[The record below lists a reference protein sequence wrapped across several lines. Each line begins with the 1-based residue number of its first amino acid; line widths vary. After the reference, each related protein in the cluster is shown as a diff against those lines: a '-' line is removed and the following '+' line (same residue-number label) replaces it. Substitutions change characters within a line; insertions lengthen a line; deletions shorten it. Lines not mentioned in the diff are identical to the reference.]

1 MRGILL
7 AAAALVT
14 ATSLALHR
22 GTTQEIAPAL
32 ESITAHEL
40 RAHLRFL
47 SHDLLE
53 GRAPGTR
60 GGALASLYI
69 ATQFR
74 RAGLR
79 PAGDGDTTFRQ
90 TVPLVARTPV
100 RDDQTLRFVATDH
113 TLPADRPSQAVFW
126 SAREDED
133 VSIDGELVF
142 AGYGV
147 HAPEYD
153 WDDFGEA
160 DLEGKILLVLINDPP
175 APPHDPERFDGA
187 AMTYY
192 GRWTYKFEEARRRG
206 AAGALVVHSPGPAGY
221 PWSVVRN
228 SWSGARLVLP
238 DDDDDDGRPPALG
251 LEGWLHRDFAADLLS
266 RAGLNLEEL
275 YVLAA
280 RRDFRPIETEIA
292 VHAELPGTVRRLE
305 TANVVGMVPGTDP
318 ARRDEAVVFTAHYDH
333 LGIGEPDQRGDS
345 IYNGA
350 YDNASGVALLI
361 EMAEAFAR
369 APSGP
374 ARSVLFIA
382 TTAEEAGLLGAEH
395 YVRHPI
401 VPLART
407 AAAINIDGANL
418 WGETDDVVALGAEH
432 SSLDAHIERA
442 TARLGLRVSPDR
454 APERGYFFRSDHF
467 PFARAGVPALSLEHG
482 LRFRGRPDGWG
493 DETLAR
499 YDAERYHRPGD
510 EFDPGFDL
518 AGAVQQAR
526 LATLLGWEIAQ
537 ADSLPRWNP
546 STRYGPRPALTTPSD
561 DR

>member
-133 VSIDGELVF
+133 VSIHGELVF

-175 APPHDPERFDGA
+175 APPHDPDRFDGA

-206 AAGALVVHSPGPAGY
+206 AAGALIVHSPGPAGY

-228 SWSGARLVLP
+228 SWSGVRLALA
-238 DDDDDDGRPPALG
+238 DDDEDDEDDEDAGPAALG
-251 LEGWLHRDFAADLLS
+251 LEGWLRRELAADILS
-266 RAGLNLEEL
+266 RADLDLEEL
-275 YVLAA
+275 YVRAA
-280 RRDFRPIETEIA
+280 RRDFRPIETGIT
-292 VHAELPGTVRRLE
+292 VHAEVPATVRRLE
-305 TANVVGMVPGTDP
+305 TANVVGMLPGADS

-333 LGIGEPDQRGDS
+333 LGIGAPDERGDS

-350 YDNASGVALLI
+350 YDNASGVALLL
-361 EMAEAFAR
+361 ELAEAFTR
-369 APSGP
+369 APSPP
-374 ARSVLFIA
+374 ARSVLFLA

-395 YVRHPI
+395 YVREPV

-418 WGETDDVVALGAEH
+418 WGEADDVVALGAEH
-432 SSLDAHIERA
+432 S
-442 TARLGLRVSPDR
+442 
-454 APERGYFFRSDHF
+454 
-467 PFARAGVPALSLEHG
+467 
-482 LRFRGRPDGWG
+482 
-493 DETLAR
+493 
-499 YDAERYHRPGD
+499 
-510 EFDPGFDL
+510 
-518 AGAVQQAR
+518 
-526 LATLLGWEIAQ
+526 
-537 ADSLPRWNP
+537 
-546 STRYGPRPALTTPSD
+546 
-561 DR
+561 